1 MLDERLFYFIHG
13 IATMYFILSGL
24 QRINKT
30 SKTRLEH
37 FCGYLLLYWAFLE
50 LKDLGFY
57 ASSTFRGN
65 YLSNILIL
73 IDMTAIPAGCF
84 FVVELLNSGW
94 CTLRRTIILTSPF
107 LISIIAY
114 IFTEAE
120 WIVDASFIFAG
131 CYTTLFFTHILYLV
145 RRYNRLLVDNF
156 SNVEYLHVRWLKRVT
171 FMFAMCCAT
180 WIVSCVYSSWIV
192 DSTYQLL
199 LMLMWIVVMYY
210 ADKQQPIEDVHTLFA
225 DANAPANG
233 ALGHFPINRLKEL
246 MNEEHVWMNPQLSLS
261 DLATLVGTNRTY
273 LSNYLNQTLN
283 TTFYDYINHYRLEAA
298 LKYLEDRDST
308 ATVTEI
314 AEACGFNSL
323 STFRRVFMRAKNCTF
338 AEYRQQMSSKT
349 DKSL

>member
-24 QRINKT
+24 QRINKE
-30 SKTRLEH
+30 SATRLER

-57 ASSTFRGN
+57 ATSTFRNN

-73 IDMTAIPAGCF
+73 IDTTAIPAGCF
-84 FVVELLNSGW
+84 FVIELLHTGW
-94 CTLRRTIILTSPF
+94 FTLRRAILLVSPF
-107 LISIIAY
+107 LLSIFAY
-114 IFTEAE
+114 VFTAAE

-131 CYTTLFFTHILYLV
+131 CYTILFFIQSLYLV

-171 FMFAMCCAT
+171 FMLAMCCAT
-180 WIVSCVYSSWIV
+180 WIASCFYSSWIV
-192 DSTYQLL
+192 DSAYQLL
-199 LMLMWIVVMYY
+199 LMLMWIVVLYY
-210 ADKQQPIEDVHTLFA
+210 ADKQQPIKDAHTLFA
-225 DANAPANG
+225 DTEVPANG
-233 ALGHFPINRLKEL
+233 SLGNFSANRLKEL
-246 MNEEHVWMNPQLSLS
+246 MNEERVWLNPHLSLS
-261 DLATLVGTNRTY
+261 DLATLAGTNRTY
-273 LSNYLNQTLN
+273 LSNYLNQTLG

-298 LKYLEDRDST
+298 LKQLNDSNST

-323 STFRRVFMRAKNCTF
+323 STFRRVFMRAKGCTF
-338 AEYRQQMSSKT
+338 AEYRQQVTSK
-349 DKSL
+349 SE